1 MSKEGERILIYY
13 SGKPFG
19 KPTMTHSD
27 KWRDPPRPPV
37 QRWWDYK
44 AGLMAAAMEQG
55 FSPHMEIEAIG
66 FVAFFKM
73 PKSWSKKKKE
83 KMNGKLHK
91 SKPDLSNIL
100 KGIEDALTVKDET
113 IAILTGCSK
122 HWAPDDALSI
132 ILKTAPD
139 DALSVILDAGE
150 KDV

>member
-13 SGKPFG
+13 SGKPLG

-37 QRWWDYK
+37 QRWRDYK
-44 AGLMAAAMEQG
+44 ASLIATAMEQG
-55 FSPHMEIEAIG
+55 FRPQMEIEVIG

-83 KMNGKLHK
+83 KMNGALHK

-100 KGIEDALTVKDET
+100 KGIEDALTDKDET
-113 IAILTGCSK
+113 IAILAGSSK
-122 HWAPDDALSI
+122 HWAPGDTLSI
-132 ILKTAPD
+132 MLQ
-139 DALSVILDAGE
+139 VAGE
-150 KDV
+150 EDA